1 MRMIRER
8 PRVSVECVSSFKLS
22 CRHSCSELSLL
33 LVSFQDE
40 LADTLGVAHLPT
52 M

>member
-1 MRMIRER
+1 M
-8 PRVSVECVSSFKLS
+8 CVVLLAFLSTQRFSFF
-22 CRHSCSELSLL
+22 ELSLL
-33 LVSFQDE
+33 LVSLQDE